1 MMPPLAILTPLGR
14 RSAER
19 EADAVAGLLRAFK
32 GLSWIST
39 EKAEPAKVD
48 GFLYD
53 HRSNPSVLKAICE
66 VKSREMTLGK
76 LKGDYEFRWL
86 ITAQKIADGAMLSRS
101 LCAPFVGILHL
112 VPDNVILIQKLV
124 NSDGS
129 YAVDIKY
136 EQTITPATIN
146 GGSVTRLNAFVNMSK
161 AKMYKVQ

>member
-1 MMPPLAILTPLGR
+1 MRPPLAILTPAGSR
-14 RSAER
+14 CASR
-19 EADAVAGLLRAFK
+19 ELDAVAGLLRAFN

-39 EKAEPAKVD
+39 EKTEPAKVD

-53 HRSNPSVLKAICE
+53 SRSKPQVLKAICE
-66 VKSREMTLGK
+66 VKSREMTLRK
-76 LKGDYEFRWL
+76 LKGDYGFQWL

-112 VPDNVILIQKLV
+112 VPDNVILIQRLV

-129 YAVDIKY
+129 YAVGIKY

-146 GGSVTRLNAFVNMSK
+146 GGRVTRLNAFVNMSE
-161 AKMYKVQ
+161 AKLYKL